1 MKFSYSKIFEYEG
14 SKERFLTLLTNKM
27 KNSSM
32 KSKIYIDIEKRDII
46 QISNELKNDRIFQ
59 NKGRI

>member
-32 KSKIYIDIEKRDII
+32 KSKDLHRHREKGYHSNI
-46 QISNELKNDRIFQ
+46 Q
-59 NKGRI
+59 